1 MFTAMTIPMIPAI
14 FNVKVKPNVKENIL
28 KFISV
33 GAISSD
39 VDLRKNSLTTPSGSK
54 FANSPINE
62 PTIAPKNIY
71 KINI

>member
-39 VDLRKNSLTTPSGSK
+39 VDLRKNSLTDAFWQQICQLT
-54 FANSPINE
+54 
-62 PTIAPKNIY
+62 Y
-71 KINI
+71 